1 MRQAHTIT
9 FTLLVALLLAVVSIL
24 AAQENRPIAQDEGAI
39 GIGSTVAGTLTA
51 NRTSTRYSF
60 EGQAGDIIDIAL
72 VTEDFDAFLI
82 LQDVIQIELA
92 SDDNSGGGSDAHV
105 GPFRLPF
112 SGTYVIVVDS
122 APRQSDPNA
131 IVTGSFTLELA
142 FSDESVTLEVETG
155 GPTITRGETIRAALT
170 GDLADTTYSFTG
182 EAGDTVIISLAS
194 SDFDS
199 YLVLQDNNGFELDS
213 DDDSAG
219 SLNSRIG
226 PYALPYSGTYQIVAR
241 ALGSD
246 VTEGNFSLSMSEPT
260 VRLIEY
266 TQVVEATLSP
276 GQPFTFFRFRG
287 QADDV
292 VNISLETGGLE
303 MSVYLMGAD
312 DPDFILDSETFY
324 SYSSGQNNVLGPYT
338 LPATGDYLIAING
351 LAADQAG
358 TFSLRLSKA
367 RLVALA
373 YGETVEATFDG
384 KEAVLYFSF
393 DGQSGDVVDIRV
405 ESGGTLDTQLTLNG
419 PGSYSV
425 TNDDD
430 SGSGFDPEISHLIL
444 SEDGTYTLE
453 LWPYYRGDTGTVSVS
468 LAQGIVASL
477 DDAPHRVRLSDKR
490 FQEALTFSGTA
501 GERVRLTTE
510 IIGSTQAQPTITI
523 RQAGQILASTSA
535 SSVARSSFDFIVP
548 RDGTVNILIE
558 DYSYTSVILEVS
570 LEHLD

>member
-1 MRQAHTIT
+1 
-9 FTLLVALLLAVVSIL
+9 
-24 AAQENRPIAQDEGAI
+24 
-39 GIGSTVAGTLTA
+39 
-51 NRTSTRYSF
+51 
-60 EGQAGDIIDIAL
+60 
-72 VTEDFDAFLI
+72 
-82 LQDVIQIELA
+82 
-92 SDDNSGGGSDAHV
+92 
-105 GPFRLPF
+105 
-112 SGTYVIVVDS
+112 
-122 APRQSDPNA
+122 
-131 IVTGSFTLELA
+131 
-142 FSDESVTLEVETG
+142 
-155 GPTITRGETIRAALT
+155 
-170 GDLADTTYSFTG
+170 
-182 EAGDTVIISLAS
+182 
-194 SDFDS
+194 
-199 YLVLQDNNGFELDS
+199 
-213 DDDSAG
+213 
-219 SLNSRIG
+219 
-226 PYALPYSGTYQIVAR
+226 
-241 ALGSD
+241 
-246 VTEGNFSLSMSEPT
+246 
-260 VRLIEY
+260 
-266 TQVVEATLSP
+266 
-276 GQPFTFFRFRG
+276 
-287 QADDV
+287 
-292 VNISLETGGLE
+292 
-303 MSVYLMGAD
+303 
-312 DPDFILDSETFY
+312 
-324 SYSSGQNNVLGPYT
+324 VLGPYT

-468 LAQGIVASL
+468 LAQGIVTSL

-523 RQAGQILASTSA
+523 RQAGQTLASTSA